1 MMVTGVEGIESF
13 TDWDTPALIPL
24 EPAPHRA
31 IRRTGPQSRTRI
43 RPRSMTTVPS
53 CLAVWNLAPPSSSQM
68 ETTSV
73 SPGTT
78 GWLNRP
84 DMEPNRAGS
93 EPQTACSSARPVIP

>member
-1 MMVTGVEGIESF
+1 
-13 TDWDTPALIPL
+13 
-24 EPAPHRA
+24 
-31 IRRTGPQSRTRI
+31 
-43 RPRSMTTVPS
+43 MTTVPS
-53 CLAVWNLAPPSSSQM
+53 CRAVWNKAPPSSSQM

-93 EPQTACSSARPVIP
+93 EPHTACSSARPVIP